1 MNKITILFIYILF
14 LIIGVK
20 DINCQSSCEISIIV
34 NSAGSNANV
43 SLYIK
48 NTGGNSWNLGISSFV
63 FYLNNLALNNNNP
76 TISSTGI
83 WSGGNYAVLST
94 LKYGNNGRSL
104 EVLLNTGSGTGL
116 DVPNTPTLI
125 GTLQFSILNPSLL
138 HNILWDQI
146 KTAIFEDDFTQV
158 TNINFI
164 DPNNAPLPIQLSSFS
179 HSVAKNDITLKWATS
194 KEINNKE
201 FIVERKT
208 VNSEV
213 WNSSGI
219 VEGKGNTNTI
229 TEYSFTDRN
238 LQTGKYNYRLK
249 QADYNGNFE
258 YHNLNNIVEVGVPDK
273 FEISQNYPNPF
284 NPTTKIDYQLP
295 FDSKVDI
302 RLYDVTGREVKTLVN
317 EISKAGY
324 YTLEVNANQLSSG
337 IYFYRIISKSIA
349 KDFVMTKKMM
359 LIK

>member
-1 MNKITILFIYILF
+1 VAGNAVTFDLYIRTSNSNDTLF
-14 LIIGVK
+14 LAT
-20 DINCQSSCEISIIV
+20 SSWGWFF
-34 NSAGSNANV
+34 N
-43 SLYIK
+43 
-48 NTGGNSWNLGISSFV
+48 
-63 FYLNNLALNNNNP
+63 
-76 TISSTGI
+76 
-83 WSGGNYAVLST
+83 
-94 LKYGNNGRSL
+94 
-104 EVLLNTGSGTGL
+104 
-116 DVPNTPTLI
+116 
-125 GTLQFSILNPSLL
+125 
-138 HNILWDQI
+138 
-146 KTAIFEDDFTQV
+146 
-158 TNINFI
+158 NINFSSPTFEI
-164 DPNNAPLPIQLSSFS
+164 IPGFTTNLISRTGFDVGDVFYNVTAEVVNGNKISGYGLATLPTTIAQFNQRVARITNQPNFHRLGRYKLSTIINPGGSLGLIWWFPMTDIWGYKTDGSFNTEQLVNGTYPDINNPPLPIQLVSFS
-179 HSVAKNDITLKWATS
+179 HSVAKNNITLNWKTS

-208 VNSEV
+208 ANSEV

-219 VEGKGNTNTI
+219 VEGKGNTNTT

-273 FEISQNYPNPF
+273 FELSQNYPNPF

-302 RLYDVTGREVKTLVN
+302 RLYDVTGREVKTLIN
-317 EISKAGY
+317 ENSKAGY
-324 YTLEVNANQLSSG
+324 YSFEFNANQLSSG
-337 IYFYRIISKSIA
+337 IYFYRIISKSNA